1 MNTLFITWNPNPE
14 IFTIGNFGLRWYG
27 LLFAMGFFLAYTVLY
42 FVFKREKVA
51 LKKLDW
57 LTFYIFLAV
66 LIGARLGHVFFY
78 EWGYYSEHLSEIP
91 MVWKGGL
98 ASHGAAI
105 AIIITLIIYVKQFK
119 VNVWWLFD
127 RMALAIPISAA
138 FVRLGNLMNSEIY
151 GITTS
156 MPWGFVFRADPA
168 AGLLPRHPT
177 QLYEA
182 ISYLLI
188 ALVLIILY
196 RKNLGINKPGL
207 FVGIFVAALFT
218 ARFVIEFFKEVQVDF
233 EHGMSLDMGQ
243 WLSVPFI
250 LLGIGFIIF
259 SMRNK
264 NKITREKEIQV

>member
-1 MNTLFITWNPNPE
+1 MNTLFITWNPDAE

-27 LLFAMGFFLAYTVLY
+27 FLFAMGFFLAYTVLY

-51 LKKLDW
+51 LSKLDW
-57 LTFYIFLAV
+57 LTFYIFIAV
-66 LIGARLGHVFFY
+66 LVGARLGHVFFY
-78 EWGYYSEHLSEIP
+78 EWGYYRENLSEIP

-105 AIIITLIIYVKQFK
+105 AIIIALIIYVKQFK

-127 RMALAIPISAA
+127 RMALAIPVTAA

-151 GITTS
+151 GLPTS
-156 MPWGFVFRADPA
+156 MPWGFIFRADPA

-207 FVGIFVAALFT
+207 FVGIFLSALFT
-218 ARFVIEFFKEVQVDF
+218 ARFLIEFFKEVQVDF
-233 EHGMSLDMGQ
+233 EHGMRFDMGQ

-250 LLGIGFIIF
+250 LLGVGFIIF
-259 SMRNK
+259 ALKSK
-264 NKITREKEIQV
+264 PKVADKKL

>member
-14 IFTIGNFGLRWYG
+14 IFTIENFGLRWYG

-42 FVFKREKVA
+42 YVFKREKVA

-259 SMRNK
+259 SLRNK
-264 NKITREKEIQV
+264 NKITREKQ